1 MKNIKSLIGIII
13 ALFIGQSLL
22 IAQTAGDSY
31 NYLIITQKIEQL
43 QPVALTSAALA
54 EEDGE
59 RFGEFK
65 VVLYGPEVV
74 QLTDKKVM
82 KPILKMARK
91 SHLKLGVCAMALDK
105 MGVDHNK
112 IPKEF
117 EIVDNAF
124 LHYLQLQKKNYI
136 HLSI

>member
-13 ALFIGQSLL
+13 ALFIGQSSL
-22 IAQTAGDSY
+22 ISQTADDPY

-74 QLTDKKVM
+74 QLTDKKAM
-82 KPILKMARK
+82 KLILKMARK
-91 SHLKLGVCAMALDK
+91 SYLKLTVCDITLDK
-105 MGVDHNK
+105 MGVDHKK
-112 IPKEF
+112 IPKTS

-124 LHYLQLQKKNYI
+124 LHYLQLQNYNQ
-136 HLSI
+136 LSI

>member
-13 ALFIGQSLL
+13 ALFIGQSSRSY
-22 IAQTAGDSY
+22 QTADDTY
-31 NYLIITQKIEQL
+31 KYQIITQKIEQL

-54 EEDGE
+54 EQDGE

-65 VVLYGPEVV
+65 DVLYGPEVV
-74 QLTDKKVM
+74 QLTDKKAM
-82 KPILKMARK
+82 KPILKMTRK

-105 MGVDHNK
+105 MGVDHKK
-112 IPKEF
+112 IPKAF

-124 LHYLQLQKKNYI
+124 LHYLQLQNYI
-136 HLSI
+136 QLSI

>member
-13 ALFIGQSLL
+13 ALFIGQSSL
-22 IAQTAGDSY
+22 ISQTADDSY

-74 QLTDKKVM
+74 QLTDKKAM

-105 MGVDHNK
+105 MGVDHKK
-112 IPKEF
+112 IPKAF

>member
-13 ALFIGQSLL
+13 ALFIGQSSL
-22 IAQTAGDSY
+22 ISQTADDPY

-74 QLTDKKVM
+74 QLTDKKAM

-105 MGVDHNK
+105 MGVDHKK
-112 IPKEF
+112 IPKAF

-124 LHYLQLQKKNYI
+124 LHYLQLQNYI
-136 HLSI
+136 QLSI